1 MILNDHKRM
10 FVRVSGRVQGV
21 GFRWFVIGE
30 AERLGLRG
38 WVRNASDG
46 SVEVE
51 AEGPAAAIDELRL
64 RLEKGP
70 PSARVAQ
77 VIDLAPGGY
86 DLPEGFDRAVRPTPT

>member
-1 MILNDHKRM
+1 MNLNDHKRM

-46 SVEVE
+46 SLEVE
-51 AEGPAAAIDELRL
+51 AEGPTAAVDQLRL

-77 VIDLAPGGY
+77 VIDLKPSEF
-86 DLPEGFDRAVRPTPT
+86 DLPEGFEIAR